1 MHNEAPYPINST
13 VRVIK
18 YRGDGKV
25 GKQAITYYLL
35 AQLDCRDHCL
45 FELSLEISFT

>member
-25 GKQAITYYLL
+25 GKQAITYYVSSVRLQRPLL
-35 AQLDCRDHCL
+35 V
-45 FELSLEISFT
+45 